1 MTPSILHQGVDAD
14 GWLVQMRLTHLVP
27 ALLLGN
33 GVHRIARQPIAA
45 LPAASELTVSTE
57 PLPQSAMRLTV
68 EVSGK
73 ATQEAFDAK
82 SGDAALS
89 VASLLEEA
97 VPSALQEQ
105 QAQLRMI
112 GQAELLQDP
121 AKLISQFTPGQP
133 LQVSFSVDVWPT
145 LQLEPGSSRGL
156 KFAMRRPLFEEDKYE
171 AAKLELQQRYASPE
185 GELPALDDA
194 LANEMSEGSGLTWES
209 LDALLRE
216 RVERESAIQD
226 SMQAFRAAEE
236 AMLEQLPTVEL
247 PETLLVE
254 RAREQFG
261 NVIRVRQ
268 EEAKT
273 EEEQAAVKQML
284 SWDAFQAYLD
294 QERASLTRTLQLS
307 FGLEA
312 VAEAEELQI
321 DPQALQDNLEM
332 HISER
337 MRQGEDK
344 EGLMELK
351 EDAAFRAVF
360 EAQYVREVVLRWI
373 LDHAD
378 VEWTEPP
385 AE

>member
-1 MTPSILHQGVDAD
+1 
-14 GWLVQMRLTHLVP
+14 MRLTHLVP

-33 GVHRIARQPIAA
+33 HGVHRIARQSIAA

-73 ATQEAFDAK
+73 ATQKAFDAK

-97 VPSALQEQ
+97 VPSVLQEQ
-105 QAQLRMI
+105 QEQLRMI

-156 KFAMRRPLFEEDKYE
+156 KFAMRRPLFEEDKY
-171 AAKLELQQRYASPE
+171 AAATLELQQRYASPE

-194 LANEMSEGSGLTWES
+194 LANEVSEGSGLTWES

-226 SMQAFRAAEE
+226 SKQAFRAAEE
-236 AMLEQLPTVEL
+236 AMLAQLPMVEL

-261 NVIRVRQ
+261 KVIRKRQ

-273 EEEQAAVKQML
+273 GEEQAAVKQML
-284 SWDAFQAYLD
+284 SWDAFQAYLE
-294 QERASLTRTLQLS
+294 QERAELTRTLQLS

-351 EDAAFRAVF
+351 QDPAFRNVF

-378 VEWTEPP
+378 VEWTEQP

>member
-1 MTPSILHQGVDAD
+1 
-14 GWLVQMRLTHLVP
+14 MRLTHLVP

-261 NVIRVRQ
+261 KVIRVRQ

-284 SWDAFQAYLD
+284 SWDAFQAYLE

>member
-1 MTPSILHQGVDAD
+1 MT
-14 GWLVQMRLTHLVP
+14 LTL
-27 ALLLGN
+27 AL
-33 GVHRIARQPIAA
+33 AP
-45 LPAASELTVSTE
+45 
-57 PLPQSAMRLTV
+57 PLS
-68 EVSGK
+68 
-73 ATQEAFDAK
+73 
-82 SGDAALS
+82 
-89 VASLLEEA
+89 
-97 VPSALQEQ
+97 
-105 QAQLRMI
+105 
-112 GQAELLQDP
+112 
-121 AKLISQFTPGQP
+121 
-133 LQVSFSVDVWPT
+133 
-145 LQLEPGSSRGL
+145 
-156 KFAMRRPLFEEDKYE
+156 
-171 AAKLELQQRYASPE
+171 RYASPE
-185 GELPALDDA
+185 GKLPALDDA
-194 LANEMSEGSGLTWES
+194 LANEVSENNGLTWES

-226 SMQAFRAAEE
+226 SKQAFRAAEE
-236 AMLEQLPTVEL
+236 AMLAQLPMVEL

-261 NVIRVRQ
+261 KVIRKRQ

-284 SWDAFQAYLD
+284 SWDAFQAYLE
-294 QERASLTRTLQLS
+294 QERAELTRTLQLS

-351 EDAAFRAVF
+351 QDPAFRNVF

-378 VEWTEPP
+378 VEWTEQP